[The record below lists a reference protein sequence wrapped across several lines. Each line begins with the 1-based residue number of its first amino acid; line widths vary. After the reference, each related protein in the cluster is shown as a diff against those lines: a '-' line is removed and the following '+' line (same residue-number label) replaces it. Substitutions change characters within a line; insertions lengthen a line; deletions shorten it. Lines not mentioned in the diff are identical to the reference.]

1 MTRRTRHWSSTVHKQ
16 AIQQVL
22 DSLPDEVDIDQ
33 LFDRIILLE
42 KIEAAEQR
50 LRDGDGIPHDE
61 AKKRMAAW
69 LE

>member
-1 MTRRTRHWSSTVHKQ
+1 MQKQ

-22 DSLPDEVDIDQ
+22 DELPEEIDVDV

-42 KIEAAEQR
+42 KIEAAERR
-50 LRDGDGIPHDE
+50 LAAGEGVTHE
-61 AKKRMAAW
+61 QAKARMASW